1 MINNVPGGGEG
12 GDVPAVGGGGGGGDV
27 PAVGGGGGGGD
38 VPAVGGGG
46 GDVPA
51 VGSGG
56 GGGDVPAVGGG
67 GGDDVPAVG
76 GGGGGVP
83 AVGGGGV
90 VDVPVGG
97 GGGDDVPE
105 GGGGAGD
112 GGAGGGLV
120 AVAGAVAVELRKKD
134 REIARLQGELKRL
147 KPKKGNEVSTVCIYF
162 SSALFAVCWFF
173 QVGKCTKRPACR
185 YSHGMRPLLFSL
197 VFLERII
204 RAILFSMQNNQGR
217 PLATKV
223 TPSPATEVVPSPA
236 PEVAP
241 SPAPGERE
249 VGGGEKLPGGTTT
262 VSKNTNT
269 VIVVMKLHVTGERG
283 VGGAT
288 YYFYQH

>member
-1 MINNVPGGGEG
+1 MPAVGGGGGG
-12 GDVPAVGGGGGGGDV
+12 GDVPAVGGGGGGDV

-38 VPAVGGGG
+38 VPAVGG
-46 GDVPA
+46 
-51 VGSGG
+51 
-56 GGGDVPAVGGG
+56 GGG

-105 GGGGAGD
+105 GG

-173 QVGKCTKRPACR
+173 QVGKCTKGPACR

-204 RAILFSMQNNQGR
+204 RAILSSMQNYQGR

-223 TPSPATEVVPSPA
+223 TPSPATEGVPSPA

-249 VGGGEKLPGGTTT
+249 VGGGEKLPGGTT